1 MGVFVVEGLAGLGD
15 LGGEEDGFT
24 GEFGEVDAVGGFAL
38 VFVRGGRVDLGSSEM
53 MLHRV
58 RREGI
63 YMTVT
68 CFQGFIAEIGG
79 IFLGPEWVSMSS

>member
-38 VFVRGGRVDLGSSEM
+38 VFVRGGRVDLDG
-53 MLHRV
+53 
-58 RREGI
+58 
-63 YMTVT
+63 
-68 CFQGFIAEIGG
+68 Q
-79 IFLGPEWVSMSS
+79 